1 MWLNERESG
10 ASRAETPVGDGEEGA
25 GGRRGRAPTVV
36 PPPSECC
43 PRCRRILLEG
53 TCPCDPL
60 EAYLRAEA
68 ARTALWRALSAA
80 QREALR
86 RARPPRGSD
95 GSDS

>member
-1 MWLNERESG
+1 MCLNEREGG
-10 ASRAETPVGDGEEGA
+10 ASRAETPAGEGERA
-25 GGRRGRAPTVV
+25 RRGKRVPTVV

-53 TCPCDPL
+53 PCPCDPL
-60 EAYLRAEA
+60 EDYLRAEA

>member
-1 MWLNERESG
+1 MWLNEREGG
-10 ASRAETPVGDGEEGA
+10 ASRAETPVGEGEGCT
-25 GGRRGRAPTVV
+25 GGRGEPAPTVV
-36 PPPSECC
+36 PPPSACC

-53 TCPCDPL
+53 PCPCDPL

-68 ARTALWRALSAA
+68 ARAALWRALSAA

-86 RARPPRGSD
+86 RGTPPRGSD

>member
-1 MWLNERESG
+1 MGLNEREG
-10 ASRAETPVGDGEEGA
+10 NPGRAETPVGEGEEGA
-25 GGRRGRAPTVV
+25 GGRCEQAPTVV
-36 PPPSECC
+36 PPPSERC

-53 TCPCDPL
+53 PCPCDPL
-60 EAYLRAEA
+60 EAYLQAEA

-86 RARPPRGSD
+86 RGTAPRASD